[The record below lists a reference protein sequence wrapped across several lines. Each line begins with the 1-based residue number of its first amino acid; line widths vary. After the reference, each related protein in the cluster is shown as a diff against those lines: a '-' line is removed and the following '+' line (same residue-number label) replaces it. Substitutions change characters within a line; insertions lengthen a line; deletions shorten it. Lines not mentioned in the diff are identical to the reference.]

1 MLKET
6 TEKAIDLPEGF
17 KAEINGSTVAVTG
30 NGKENS
36 RQFKANGIS
45 FQKQDNRIIV
55 VGKPASRKINA
66 LVNTIAS
73 HINNMV
79 SGLQT
84 EYTYKLSI
92 VYSHFPMN
100 IAVKGKVVEINN
112 FVGEKKARTAKILPG
127 TTVTVKGKEVTVKSH
142 DKEAAG
148 QTAGNL
154 ERASRVKG
162 KDIRI
167 YQDGIFIVEKAEQ
180 KAEQATVES
189 K

>member
-1 MLKET
+1 M
-6 TEKAIDLPEGF
+6 
-17 KAEINGSTVAVTG
+17 
-30 NGKENS
+30 
-36 RQFKANGIS
+36 
-45 FQKQDNRIIV
+45 
-55 VGKPASRKINA
+55 
-66 LVNTIAS
+66 
-73 HINNMV
+73 
-79 SGLQT
+79 
-84 EYTYKLSI
+84 
-92 VYSHFPMN
+92 
-100 IAVKGKVVEINN
+100 EINN

-180 KAEQATVES
+180 VAVES